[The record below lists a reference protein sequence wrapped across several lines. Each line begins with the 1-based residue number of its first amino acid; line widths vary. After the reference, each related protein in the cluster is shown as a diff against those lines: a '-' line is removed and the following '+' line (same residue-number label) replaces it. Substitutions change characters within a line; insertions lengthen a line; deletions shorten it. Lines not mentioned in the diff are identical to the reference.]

1 MTAKTFK
8 LVTIYCEA
16 VLESRV
22 IEVFDRLG
30 IVGYTVTECRGRGT
44 HGVRSG
50 NWRMSANVRI
60 EVMCDVDTSDR
71 LNEALM
77 PYDRDYGLL
86 VVRSDVEVLN

>member
-1 MTAKTFK
+1 MAKVYK

-16 VLESRV
+16 VLEPLV
-22 IEVFDRLG
+22 IREFDKLG
-30 IVGYTVTECRGRGT
+30 IVGYTVSDCRGRGT

-60 EVMCDVDTSDR
+60 EVMCDLALSDR
-71 LNEALM
+71 LMDALQ
-77 PYDRDYGLL
+77 PFDRDYGLL